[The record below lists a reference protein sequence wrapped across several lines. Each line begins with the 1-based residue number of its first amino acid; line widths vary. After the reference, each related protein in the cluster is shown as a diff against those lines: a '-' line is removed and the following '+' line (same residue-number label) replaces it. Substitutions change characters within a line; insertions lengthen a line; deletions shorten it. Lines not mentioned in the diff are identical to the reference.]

1 MRSGGCLQTHSCVIK
16 VIKCFLV
23 SIFALLAIYFLE
35 VSTNS
40 QLLGVKRIINQYKIF
55 LFKSQIESR
64 FGFIL
69 LRKVEDRESRWQSLL
84 RLPFRETY
92 WLNVEVNYLIK
103 VKIKLE
109 IVAFCENNIFLFFL
123 FGVAVISISQSWFEN
138 LL

>member
-1 MRSGGCLQTHSCVIK
+1 MRNDEYLQTHSCVIK

-40 QLLGVKRIINQYKIF
+40 QIGVKRIINQYKIC

-69 LRKVEDRESRWQSLL
+69 LRKVDDRESRWQSLL